1 MLFRSRA
8 DRWYSR
14 IAFWLVAALVF
25 FPPLYRGLF
34 FDSDMFVYHTITAVF
49 LGLFWLDKINR
60 GDYEFFKTPLDFIIL
75 GYVIIYALTNMVAVD
90 RGIALYTSLRIVNY
104 FMVYWLVYQALR
116 DFKDYKNILHTSCP
130 HDDEERRQKRIEY
143 GRKNF
148 CAVYYGSMIEIG
160 RASCRERV

>member
-1 MLFRSRA
+1 MTARA
-8 DRWYSR
+8 DRWYSK

-34 FDSDMFVYHTITAVF
+34 FDSDMFVYYIITAVV

-104 FMVYWLVYQALR
+104 LAAFLV
-116 DFKDYKNILHTSCP
+116 I
-130 HDDEERRQKRIEY
+130 III
-143 GRKNF
+143 G
-148 CAVYYGSMIEIG
+148 YYGNIISTWEVVIG
-160 RASCRERV
+160 ALIGICAITFFLYFLKFLSG